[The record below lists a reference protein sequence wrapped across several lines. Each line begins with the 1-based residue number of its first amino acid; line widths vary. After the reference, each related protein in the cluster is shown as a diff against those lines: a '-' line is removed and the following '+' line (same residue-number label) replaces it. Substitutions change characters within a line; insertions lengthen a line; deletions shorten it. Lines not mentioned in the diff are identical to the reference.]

1 MMDRPLLVRRV
12 DVPYIFDRPV
22 ESPLLESPSSRC
34 KAGNRKLM
42 SDLKEGMQAM
52 KMATATSTLDQLRVL
67 TSVPIH
73 VVNGS
78 LAAAHARVQRKG
90 QHTGVVLRKIAYIR
104 RSNYTR
110 HRHPINRGYS

>member
-1 MMDRPLLVRRV
+1 MRDRPLLVRRV

-67 TSVPIH
+67 TSVPVQVVGDLLAVAH
-73 VVNGS
+73 V
-78 LAAAHARVQRKG
+78 RVQRER
-90 QHTGVVLRKIAYIR
+90 QHTGVVVREVAYIR

-110 HRHPINRGYS
+110 DGDPRTRGYS